1 MAQERA
7 RGSRCRE
14 GEGPGSRCW
23 GVQGPGRG
31 WAEGL
36 GVSSGPFLLPISSRG
51 YTGTTELT
59 GSTNLIT
66 HYNLEHA
73 YNKFCGKKVKEKLSN
88 FLPDLPGMIDL
99 PGSHDSSSLRSLI
112 EKPPICGSS
121 FTPLTGAMLTGFRL
135 HAGPLPEQCRLM
147 HIQPPKKKNKHK
159 HKQSRTQDPVPPE
172 TPSDS
177 DHKKKK
183 KKKEEDPERK
193 RKKKEKKKKK
203 ALSFLCR
210 TGTAQSTRGWAAP
223 RPAAACGEATPV
235 TPQGSRGN
243 SPSRPQGRW
252 GWPVPLAKRTPLQ
265 SPRTRGTNSVG
276 ADLGLLY
283 LKNLEHQSLF
293 FSDLLKSALS
303 RGWWPCLP

>member
-1 MAQERA
+1 MENFSALFGAAEPPPAAAAALGFGPAKAPGAGAAPPPTASAAAPPPGEDAA
-7 RGSRCRE
+7 RK
-14 GEGPGSRCW
+14 
-23 GVQGPGRG
+23 
-31 WAEGL
+31 AAA
-36 GVSSGPFLLPISSRG
+36 GPFYLLRELP
-51 YTGTTELT
+51 GTTELT

-203 ALSFLCR
+203 VSGKAGVRCPAHGPPRGSVSGHSQGAAGQQLSQALSVL
-210 TGTAQSTRGWAAP
+210 P
-223 RPAAACGEATPV
+223 
-235 TPQGSRGN
+235 PQNRHSPEHPGVGS
-243 SPSRPQGRW
+243 SQAS
-252 GWPVPLAKRTPLQ
+252 
-265 SPRTRGTNSVG
+265 S
-276 ADLGLLY
+276 
-283 LKNLEHQSLF
+283 SL
-293 FSDLLKSALS
+293 
-303 RGWWPCLP
+303 R

>member
-1 MAQERA
+1 
-7 RGSRCRE
+7 RG
-14 GEGPGSRCW
+14 
-23 GVQGPGRG
+23 
-31 WAEGL
+31 L
-36 GVSSGPFLLPISSRG
+36 
-51 YTGTTELT
+51 TGTTELT

-159 HKQSRTQDPVPPE
+159 HKQSRTQDPVPPGKGCCGHPPLPLQHQQNIGSSGASASPE

-203 ALSFLCR
+203 NRHSPEHP
-210 TGTAQSTRGWAAP
+210 G
-223 RPAAACGEATPV
+223 V
-235 TPQGSRGN
+235 GS
-243 SPSRPQGRW
+243 SQAS
-252 GWPVPLAKRTPLQ
+252 
-265 SPRTRGTNSVG
+265 S
-276 ADLGLLY
+276 
-283 LKNLEHQSLF
+283 SL
-293 FSDLLKSALS
+293 
-303 RGWWPCLP
+303 R

>member
-1 MAQERA
+1 
-7 RGSRCRE
+7 
-14 GEGPGSRCW
+14 
-23 GVQGPGRG
+23 
-31 WAEGL
+31 
-36 GVSSGPFLLPISSRG
+36 
-51 YTGTTELT
+51 GTTELT

-121 FTPLTGAMLTGFRL
+121 FTPLTVGGAQPGLTSPFS
-135 HAGPLPEQCRLM
+135 PQLPEQCRLM

-159 HKQSRTQDPVPPE
+159 HKQSRTQDPVPPGKGCCSRPPLPLQHWQNIGSSGASASPE

-203 ALSFLCR
+203 NRHSPEHP
-210 TGTAQSTRGWAAP
+210 G
-223 RPAAACGEATPV
+223 V
-235 TPQGSRGN
+235 GS
-243 SPSRPQGRW
+243 SQAS
-252 GWPVPLAKRTPLQ
+252 
-265 SPRTRGTNSVG
+265 S
-276 ADLGLLY
+276 
-283 LKNLEHQSLF
+283 SL
-293 FSDLLKSALS
+293 
-303 RGWWPCLP
+303 R

>member
-1 MAQERA
+1 MENFTALFGGAEPPPAAAAALGFGPAKAPGAGAAPPPAAAAPPPGEDAA
-7 RGSRCRE
+7 RK
-14 GEGPGSRCW
+14 
-23 GVQGPGRG
+23 
-31 WAEGL
+31 AAA
-36 GVSSGPFLLPISSRG
+36 GPFYLLRELP
-51 YTGTTELT
+51 GTTELT

-99 PGSHDSSSLRSLI
+99 PGSHDNSSLRSLI

-121 FTPLTGAMLTGFRL
+121 FTPLTSTMLTGFRL

-203 ALSFLCR
+203 VGGNSSSCRVMPRTSCPRRPVQDPELHLCSWHLP
-210 TGTAQSTRGWAAP
+210 QSCAP
-223 RPAAACGEATPV
+223 RAGNV
-235 TPQGSRGN
+235 FSRVLPTN
-243 SPSRPQGRW
+243 SPRRSRAQLHTGPAQG
-252 GWPVPLAKRTPLQ
+252 G
-265 SPRTRGTNSVG
+265 GG
-276 ADLGLLY
+276 
-283 LKNLEHQSLF
+283 
-293 FSDLLKSALS
+293 
-303 RGWWPCLP
+303 C

>member
-1 MAQERA
+1 KVPGAGAAPPPAASAAAPPPGEDAA
-7 RGSRCRE
+7 RK
-14 GEGPGSRCW
+14 
-23 GVQGPGRG
+23 
-31 WAEGL
+31 AAA
-36 GVSSGPFLLPISSRG
+36 GPFYLLRELP
-51 YTGTTELT
+51 GTTELT

-135 HAGPLPEQCRLM
+135 HAGPVSPGAWSRGDGVGGARRGLTSPFSPQLPEQCRLM

-159 HKQSRTQDPVPPE
+159 HKQSRTQDPVPPGKGCRSHPPSSSSALKSVGSSGTSASPE

-203 ALSFLCR
+203 NRHSPEHP
-210 TGTAQSTRGWAAP
+210 G
-223 RPAAACGEATPV
+223 V
-235 TPQGSRGN
+235 GS
-243 SPSRPQGRW
+243 SQAS
-252 GWPVPLAKRTPLQ
+252 
-265 SPRTRGTNSVG
+265 S
-276 ADLGLLY
+276 
-283 LKNLEHQSLF
+283 SL
-293 FSDLLKSALS
+293 
-303 RGWWPCLP
+303 R

>member
-1 MAQERA
+1 MMENFSALFG
-7 RGSRCRE
+7 GSE
-14 GEGPGSRCW
+14 PPPPSAGTALGFGPGKP
-23 GVQGPGRG
+23 GGPVTGPSPVPAVTPVGEEAARK
-31 WAEGL
+31 AA
-36 GVSSGPFLLPISSRG
+36 VAAASGPFYLMRELP
-51 YTGTTELT
+51 GTTELT

-99 PGSHDSSSLRSLI
+99 PGSHDNSSLRSLI

-121 FTPLTGAMLTGFRL
+121 FNPITGTMLTGFRL

-183 KKKEEDPERK
+183 KKKEDDPERK

-203 ALSFLCR
+203 NRHSPEHP
-210 TGTAQSTRGWAAP
+210 G
-223 RPAAACGEATPV
+223 V
-235 TPQGSRGN
+235 GS
-243 SPSRPQGRW
+243 SQAS
-252 GWPVPLAKRTPLQ
+252 
-265 SPRTRGTNSVG
+265 SSS
-276 ADLGLLY
+276 
-283 LKNLEHQSLF
+283 SL
-293 FSDLLKSALS
+293 
-303 RGWWPCLP
+303 R

>member
-1 MAQERA
+1 
-7 RGSRCRE
+7 
-14 GEGPGSRCW
+14 
-23 GVQGPGRG
+23 
-31 WAEGL
+31 
-36 GVSSGPFLLPISSRG
+36 
-51 YTGTTELT
+51 GTTELT

-159 HKQSRTQDPVPPE
+159 HKQSRTQDPVPPGRGCHSRPLLPSSGGRASAHPSASPE

-203 ALSFLCR
+203 
-210 TGTAQSTRGWAAP
+210 
-223 RPAAACGEATPV
+223 
-235 TPQGSRGN
+235 
-243 SPSRPQGRW
+243 
-252 GWPVPLAKRTPLQ
+252 
-265 SPRTRGTNSVG
+265 
-276 ADLGLLY
+276 
-283 LKNLEHQSLF
+283 
-293 FSDLLKSALS
+293 
-303 RGWWPCLP
+303 

>member
-1 MAQERA
+1 MRLWGRGLGTRGPVGSGRRGGPRGRDPGA
-7 RGSRCRE
+7 RGLHGVPEPRLGR
-14 GEGPGSRCW
+14 GEGHGASW
-23 GVQGPGRG
+23 GRSP
-31 WAEGL
+31 
-36 GVSSGPFLLPISSRG
+36 LPNSSRG
-51 YTGTTELT
+51 RTGTTELT

-203 ALSFLCR
+203 NRHSPEHP
-210 TGTAQSTRGWAAP
+210 G
-223 RPAAACGEATPV
+223 V
-235 TPQGSRGN
+235 GS
-243 SPSRPQGRW
+243 SQAS
-252 GWPVPLAKRTPLQ
+252 
-265 SPRTRGTNSVG
+265 S
-276 ADLGLLY
+276 
-283 LKNLEHQSLF
+283 SL
-293 FSDLLKSALS
+293 
-303 RGWWPCLP
+303 R

>member
-1 MAQERA
+1 
-7 RGSRCRE
+7 
-14 GEGPGSRCW
+14 
-23 GVQGPGRG
+23 
-31 WAEGL
+31 
-36 GVSSGPFLLPISSRG
+36 
-51 YTGTTELT
+51 GTTELT

-135 HAGPLPEQCRLM
+135 HAGPVSPGAWSRGMGGTRRGLTSPFSPQLPEQCRLM

-159 HKQSRTQDPVPPE
+159 HKQSRTQDPVPPGKGCCSHPSPRLQHWQSIGSSSASPSPE

-203 ALSFLCR
+203 NRHSPEHP
-210 TGTAQSTRGWAAP
+210 G
-223 RPAAACGEATPV
+223 V
-235 TPQGSRGN
+235 GS
-243 SPSRPQGRW
+243 SQAS
-252 GWPVPLAKRTPLQ
+252 
-265 SPRTRGTNSVG
+265 S
-276 ADLGLLY
+276 
-283 LKNLEHQSLF
+283 SL
-293 FSDLLKSALS
+293 
-303 RGWWPCLP
+303 R

>member
-1 MAQERA
+1 
-7 RGSRCRE
+7 
-14 GEGPGSRCW
+14 
-23 GVQGPGRG
+23 
-31 WAEGL
+31 
-36 GVSSGPFLLPISSRG
+36 
-51 YTGTTELT
+51 GTTELT

-135 HAGPLPEQCRLM
+135 HAGPVSPGAGSRAGGGARPGLTSPFSLQLPEQCRLM

-159 HKQSRTQDPVPPE
+159 HKQSRTQDPVPPGKHCCSCSPPLLQHRQSISSCGASASPE

-203 ALSFLCR
+203 NRHSPEHP
-210 TGTAQSTRGWAAP
+210 G
-223 RPAAACGEATPV
+223 V
-235 TPQGSRGN
+235 GS
-243 SPSRPQGRW
+243 SQAS
-252 GWPVPLAKRTPLQ
+252 
-265 SPRTRGTNSVG
+265 S
-276 ADLGLLY
+276 
-283 LKNLEHQSLF
+283 SL
-293 FSDLLKSALS
+293 
-303 RGWWPCLP
+303 R

>member
-1 MAQERA
+1 AGERA
-7 RGSRCRE
+7 RD
-14 GEGPGSRCW
+14 PGAG
-23 GVQGPGRG
+23 GVQGPGHG
-31 WAEGL
+31 WAAGL
-36 GVSSGPFLLPISSRG
+36 GLSSGRFLLPMSSRG

-135 HAGPLPEQCRLM
+135 HAGPVSPGARSRGVGGARHGLTSPFSPQLPEQCRLM

-159 HKQSRTQDPVPPE
+159 HKQSRTQDPVPPGKGCHSPPPPLQHPQSIGSSGTSASAE

-203 ALSFLCR
+203 NRHSPEHP
-210 TGTAQSTRGWAAP
+210 G
-223 RPAAACGEATPV
+223 V
-235 TPQGSRGN
+235 GS
-243 SPSRPQGRW
+243 SQAS
-252 GWPVPLAKRTPLQ
+252 
-265 SPRTRGTNSVG
+265 S
-276 ADLGLLY
+276 
-283 LKNLEHQSLF
+283 SL
-293 FSDLLKSALS
+293 
-303 RGWWPCLP
+303 R

>member
-1 MAQERA
+1 
-7 RGSRCRE
+7 G
-14 GEGPGSRCW
+14 G
-23 GVQGPGRG
+23 
-31 WAEGL
+31 
-36 GVSSGPFLLPISSRG
+36 
-51 YTGTTELT
+51 TELT

-121 FTPLTGAMLTGFRL
+121 FTGGRWGPLSPGGRREGGEDGRLTVS
-135 HAGPLPEQCRLM
+135 PQLPEQCRLM

-203 ALSFLCR
+203 NRHSPEHP
-210 TGTAQSTRGWAAP
+210 GVG
-223 RPAAACGEATPV
+223 
-235 TPQGSRGN
+235 GSQA
-243 SPSRPQGRW
+243 SS
-252 GWPVPLAKRTPLQ
+252 
-265 SPRTRGTNSVG
+265 SS
-276 ADLGLLY
+276 
-283 LKNLEHQSLF
+283 SL
-293 FSDLLKSALS
+293 
-303 RGWWPCLP
+303 R

>member
-1 MAQERA
+1 MRGARRERGPRGGGAATDPTTAGGRGRGAAPRRAPPAPPPPPRGARNGSARALLPARETAA
-7 RGSRCRE
+7 RGE
-14 GEGPGSRCW
+14 
-23 GVQGPGRG
+23 
-31 WAEGL
+31 
-36 GVSSGPFLLPISSRG
+36 PIGARPLEK
-51 YTGTTELT
+51 TTTELT

-99 PGSHDSSSLRSLI
+99 PGSHDNSSLRSLI

-121 FTPLTGAMLTGFRL
+121 FTPLTGTMLTGFRL

-203 ALSFLCR
+203 NRHSPEHP
-210 TGTAQSTRGWAAP
+210 G
-223 RPAAACGEATPV
+223 V
-235 TPQGSRGN
+235 GS
-243 SPSRPQGRW
+243 SQAS
-252 GWPVPLAKRTPLQ
+252 
-265 SPRTRGTNSVG
+265 SSS
-276 ADLGLLY
+276 
-283 LKNLEHQSLF
+283 SL
-293 FSDLLKSALS
+293 
-303 RGWWPCLP
+303 R

>member
-1 MAQERA
+1 MGGERVGHA
-7 RGSRCRE
+7 GMMENFSALFGGAEPPPPAAATALGFGS
-14 GEGPGSRCW
+14 GKPGGPGA
-23 GVQGPGRG
+23 GPPPAAAAPQT
-31 WAEGL
+31 AED
-36 GVSSGPFLLPISSRG
+36 VARKAAAASGPFYLMRELPG
-51 YTGTTELT
+51 NMELT

-66 HYNLEHA
+66 HYNLEHS

-99 PGSHDSSSLRSLI
+99 PGSHDNSSLRSLI
-112 EKPPICGSS
+112 EKPPICSSS
-121 FTPLTGAMLTGFRL
+121 FNPITGTMLTGFRL

-203 ALSFLCR
+203 NRHSPEHP
-210 TGTAQSTRGWAAP
+210 G
-223 RPAAACGEATPV
+223 V
-235 TPQGSRGN
+235 GS
-243 SPSRPQGRW
+243 SQAS
-252 GWPVPLAKRTPLQ
+252 
-265 SPRTRGTNSVG
+265 SSS
-276 ADLGLLY
+276 
-283 LKNLEHQSLF
+283 SL
-293 FSDLLKSALS
+293 
-303 RGWWPCLP
+303 R

>member
-1 MAQERA
+1 
-7 RGSRCRE
+7 
-14 GEGPGSRCW
+14 
-23 GVQGPGRG
+23 
-31 WAEGL
+31 
-36 GVSSGPFLLPISSRG
+36 
-51 YTGTTELT
+51 
-59 GSTNLIT
+59 LIT

-159 HKQSRTQDPVPPE
+159 HKQSRTQDPVPPGKGCRSRPPPPLQHWQSISSSDASASPE

-203 ALSFLCR
+203 NRHSPEHP
-210 TGTAQSTRGWAAP
+210 G
-223 RPAAACGEATPV
+223 V
-235 TPQGSRGN
+235 GS
-243 SPSRPQGRW
+243 SQAS
-252 GWPVPLAKRTPLQ
+252 
-265 SPRTRGTNSVG
+265 S
-276 ADLGLLY
+276 
-283 LKNLEHQSLF
+283 NL
-293 FSDLLKSALS
+293 
-303 RGWWPCLP
+303 R